1 MGRSFGEGSGTISFD
16 IDTLDQSV
24 NTSTKI
30 GHSLTNFT
38 IGNESVPLPVHTKVI
53 PIVEALADNLWDASE
68 GTSIRQKKTHILRA
82 LQDYA
87 SNKNAVIA
95 PGT

>member
-1 MGRSFGEGSGTISFD
+1 MGRSFGEGSGTISCD

-68 GTSIRQKKTHILRA
+68 RTSIREKKTHILRA

-87 SNKNAVIA
+87 SNKNTVIA

>member
-1 MGRSFGEGSGTISFD
+1 MSAE
-16 IDTLDQSV
+16 
-24 NTSTKI
+24 I
-30 GHSLTNFT
+30 GHSITNFT
-38 IGNESVPLPVHTKVI
+38 IGNESVPVPVHTKVI
-53 PIVEALADNLWDASE
+53 PIVEALADNLWDANE
-68 GTSIRQKKTHILRA
+68 GTSICQKKTHILRA